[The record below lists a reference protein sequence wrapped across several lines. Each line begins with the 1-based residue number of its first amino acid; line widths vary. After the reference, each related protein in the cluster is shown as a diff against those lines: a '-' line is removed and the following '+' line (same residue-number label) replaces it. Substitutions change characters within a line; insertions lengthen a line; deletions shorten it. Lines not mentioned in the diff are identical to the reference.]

1 MRADIRAFLKKI
13 LSRLT
18 FVNSLRFR
26 IFAIV
31 IIVSYVPTLI
41 MRYGIL
47 QNYEER
53 AVSLRIS
60 EVENQ
65 AMILAN
71 HLGANNYLQDTSSE
85 TINAELIQLS
95 NLYDGRVLVIDQ
107 NFNVVRDTY
116 GISEGKTIIS
126 EEVIRCFKG
135 NNVSNYDVNN
145 RFIEMTTPITV
156 TVNDGAKGG
165 NTSEGKDKSKIVGV
179 MLISVSTDNITTNI
193 AVLDGKASILQ
204 FLMMVLVV
212 ALSWITSRILVK
224 PFEQVTAAIRAVKD
238 GFEAEAIDVSDY
250 LETEHI
256 ITAFNE
262 LLNRMR
268 ALDESRQE
276 FVSNVSHELKTPI
289 TSMKVLAD
297 SLIAQED
304 VPVELYKEFMTD
316 IADEID
322 RENKIINDL
331 LSLVK
336 MDKTAADLNIETVN
350 INELIEL
357 ILKRLRPIAGQ
368 KDIDVIYE
376 SNRDVTAEVDEVKLT
391 LAISN
396 LVENAIKY
404 NEEHGYVKVTLDA
417 DHRFFTVVVEDN
429 GMGIPEESKEH
440 IFERFYRV
448 DKSHSRKI
456 GGTGLGLSIT
466 RSAILM
472 HRGAIKVESEE
483 GKGTTFLVKIPLT
496 YALKG

>member
-1 MRADIRAFLKKI
+1 MKAEISLFLKKI
-13 LSRLT
+13 ISYLS
-18 FVNSLRFR
+18 FAKSLRFR
-26 IFAIV
+26 IFVIV
-31 IIVSYVPTLI
+31 IVVSYVPTLI

-71 HLGANNYLQDTSSE
+71 HLGLNNYLQDTSSE
-85 TINAELIQLS
+85 TINAELLQLS

-107 NFNVVRDTY
+107 NFNIVKDTY

-135 NNVSNYDVNN
+135 SNTSHYDGNN

-156 TVNDGAKGG
+156 TVTD
-165 NTSEGKDKSKIVGV
+165 EGKDKDAPGNPEKTRIVGV

-193 AVLDGKASILQ
+193 AVLGGKASILQ
-204 FLMMVLVV
+204 FLMMILVI
-212 ALSWITSRILVK
+212 ALAFVTSKVLVK
-224 PFEQVTAAIRAVKD
+224 PFEQVTMAISAVKD

-250 LETEHI
+250 VETEHI
-256 ITAFNE
+256 ITVFNE
-262 LLNRMR
+262 LLNRMKV
-268 ALDESRQE
+268 LDESRQE
-276 FVSNVSHELKTPI
+276 FVSNVSHELKTPV

-297 SLIAQED
+297 SLIAQDD

-336 MDKTAADLNIETVN
+336 MDKTAADLNIESVS

-376 SNRDVTAEVDEVKLT
+376 SVRDVTAEVDEVKLT

-404 NEEHGYVKVTLDA
+404 NDEHGYVKVTLDA
-417 DHRFFTVVVEDN
+417 DHRFFTVAVEDN
-429 GMGIPEESKEH
+429 GMGIPEESREH

-472 HRGAIKVESEE
+472 HRGAVRVESEE
-483 GKGTTFLVKIPLT
+483 GKGTTFFVKIPLT

>member
-1 MRADIRAFLKKI
+1 MRADIRAFFKKI

-85 TINAELIQLS
+85 TINAELVQLS

-135 NNVSNYDVNN
+135 NNVSNYDGNN

-156 TVNDGAKGG
+156 TLNDGAKGG
-165 NTSEGKDKSKIVGV
+165 NTPEGKDKNKIVGV

-204 FLMMVLVV
+204 FLMMILVV

-297 SLIAQED
+297 SLNAQED

-472 HRGAIKVESEE
+472 HRGAIRVESEE

>member
-71 HLGANNYLQDTSSE
+71 HLGANNYLQDTSLE

-156 TVNDGAKGG
+156 TLNNGEKGG

-262 LLNRMR
+262 LLNRMK

-276 FVSNVSHELKTPI
+276 FVSNVSHELKTPM

-297 SLIAQED
+297 SLVGQTG
-304 VPVELYKEFMTD
+304 VPEELYQEFMSD
-316 IADEID
+316 ITAEID
-322 RENKIINDL
+322 RENKIITDL

-336 MDKTAADLNIETVN
+336 MDKKAADLNIAHMD
-350 INELIEL
+350 INKLLED
-357 ILKRLRPIAGQ
+357 ILKRLRPIAD
-368 KDIDVIYE
+368 KRSIDLILDSFRPVE
-376 SNRDVTAEVDEVKLT
+376 ADVDEVKFT

-396 LVENAIKY
+396 LVENGIKY
-404 NEEHGYVKVTLDA
+404 NVDEGWVRVSLDA
-417 DHRFFTVVVEDN
+417 DHKYFYVTVADS
-429 GMGIPEESKEH
+429 GMGIPQDSVDK

-448 DKSHSRKI
+448 DKSHSKEI
-456 GGTGLGLSIT
+456 GGTGLGLAIT
-466 RSAILM
+466 RSSIVM
-472 HRGAIKVESEE
+472 HHGAIKVFSKE
-483 GKGTTFLVKIPLT
+483 GEGTTFSVRIPLS
-496 YALKG
+496 YIP

>member
-85 TINAELIQLS
+85 TINAELVQLS

-135 NNVSNYDVNN
+135 NNVSNYDGNN

-156 TVNDGAKGG
+156 TVNNGEKGG
-165 NTSEGKDKSKIVGV
+165 GISEGKENNRIVGV

-204 FLMMVLVV
+204 FLMMILVV

-297 SLIAQED
+297 SLNAQED

-472 HRGAIKVESEE
+472 HRGAIRVESEE

>member
-1 MRADIRAFLKKI
+1 MRADIRAFFKKI

-85 TINAELIQLS
+85 TINAELVQLS

-135 NNVSNYDVNN
+135 NNVSNYDGNN

-156 TVNDGAKGG
+156 TVNNGEKGG
-165 NTSEGKDKSKIVGV
+165 GISEGKENNRIVGI

-204 FLMMVLVV
+204 FLMMILVV

-297 SLIAQED
+297 SLNAQED

-472 HRGAIKVESEE
+472 HRGAIRVESEE

>member
-1 MRADIRAFLKKI
+1 MRADIRAFFKKI

-85 TINAELIQLS
+85 TINAELVQLS

-135 NNVSNYDVNN
+135 NNVSNYDGNN

-156 TVNDGAKGG
+156 TVNNGEKGG
-165 NTSEGKDKSKIVGV
+165 GISEGKENNRIVGV

-204 FLMMVLVV
+204 FLMMILVV

-297 SLIAQED
+297 SLNAQED

-472 HRGAIKVESEE
+472 HRGAIRVESEE